1 MCVCVCVFEPKT
13 LHGGMEEDRVIIARH
28 LVAGGLVASVT
39 VNADSVV
46 RQAINV
52 CLLTWLPGRI
62 RTRVERTRRDD
73 VDRVLTSH
81 E

>member
-1 MCVCVCVFEPKT
+1 MAEWKT
-13 LHGGMEEDRVIIARH
+13 SVSARR

-39 VNADSVV
+39 VNADSIVK
-46 RQAINV
+46 QAINV

-73 VDRVLTSH
+73 VDRVLTSR